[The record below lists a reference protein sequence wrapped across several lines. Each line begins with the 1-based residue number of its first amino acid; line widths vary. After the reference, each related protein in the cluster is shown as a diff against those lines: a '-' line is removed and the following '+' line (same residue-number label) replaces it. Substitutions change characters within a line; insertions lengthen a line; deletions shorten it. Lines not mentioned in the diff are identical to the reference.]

1 MQFFNYMHFSFR
13 FFLVMAVIFMPA
25 VTFAQTSET
34 RTLEEKH
41 FAWGVEIGTSIDVS
55 GYDSSTLNGDVLI
68 GYRNDLFNLLGVGI
82 GIHHAMGSG
91 DNYIPL
97 YATLR
102 TSFSKVPKLFFMS
115 VKFGYSF
122 NTIGDA
128 DTFGDTNAS
137 LGGGI
142 NLGKSRKFRSY
153 LMLAYEFRHFN
164 KKHREIVSIENQNIS
179 MMSLTLGFN
188 F

>member
-1 MQFFNYMHFSFR
+1 MKVRLSLARKLIMLVTILSFGNISIFS
-13 FFLVMAVIFMPA
+13 
-25 VTFAQTSET
+25 QET
-34 RTLEEKH
+34 DNRSLFSKH
-41 FAWGVEIGTSIDVS
+41 FAWGIEAGTSIDVS
-55 GYDSSTLNGDVLI
+55 GYDSSTLNLDALF
-68 GYRNDLFNLLGVGI
+68 GYRNDLFNLIALGI

-102 TSFSKVPKLFFMS
+102 TSFTKKPKIFFMS
-115 VKFGYSF
+115 AKMGYSF

-128 DTFGDTNAS
+128 DTFGDINAS

-142 NLGKSRKFRSY
+142 NLARKKTFSSY
-153 LMLAYEFRHFN
+153 LILAYEFRHFN
-164 KKHREIVSIENQNIS
+164 KKHRELASIENPNIS

>member
-1 MQFFNYMHFSFR
+1 MARKLILLIAIISLWNISSFSQQSDNRSLF
-13 FFLVMAVIFMPA
+13 
-25 VTFAQTSET
+25 S
-34 RTLEEKH
+34 KH
-41 FAWGVEIGTSIDVS
+41 FAWGIEAGTSIDVS
-55 GYDSSTLNGDVLI
+55 GYDSSTLNLDALF
-68 GYRNDLFNLLGVGI
+68 GYRNELFNLVAVGI

-102 TSFSKVPKLFFMS
+102 TSFTKKPRLFFMS
-115 VKFGYSF
+115 VKMGYSF

-128 DTFGDTNAS
+128 DTFGDINAS

-142 NLGKSRKFRSY
+142 NLAVKRTFSSY

-164 KKHREIVSIENQNIS
+164 KKHREIVSIENPNIS